1 MDKRRPV
8 DVVGPQSERITRLS
22 TLALVKEI
30 AAQAALLIKKQ
41 VELARTEIRAD
52 ARREAKVAGGLGIAA
67 ICAIITVTLLLVTA
81 ALALSLVM
89 PAWGAGLI
97 VTGVVAAAAAIVAF
111 LSWRRRVREPLAHSR
126 NELREDVRFAKE
138 RFA

>member
-1 MDKRRPV
+1 MDKRRSTGLL
-8 DVVGPQSERITRLS
+8 GPQSERITRLS
-22 TLALVKEI
+22 TLALVKEL
-30 AAQAALLIKKQ
+30 AGQATLLIKKQ

-67 ICAIITVTLLLVTA
+67 IGAIITVTLLLVTA
-81 ALALSLVM
+81 ALALSLVL

-97 VTGVVAAAAAIVAF
+97 VTGVVAAAAAIVAA